1 QQATQALGITSKEE
15 YQRRRRE
22 DPRLHSNPDRTYAA
36 DWQSWPQFLGTADK
50 FYATLAEAQQ
60 ATQALGITS

>member
-15 YQRRRRE
+15 YQQRRCE
-22 DPRLHSNPDRTYAA
+22 DPRLPSTPEKIYAA